1 MARRT
6 HRHCIAAA
14 ALLAAL
20 ASTQTLAHDAT
31 VGDHEG
37 IAPANVVVWVDNESF
52 AFGTCPQ
59 ATAAASPD
67 PQELMR
73 ALRER
78 GLADAG
84 HLLQQRGPL
93 ATVLTV
99 TPMSGDAPCDD
110 SVAPSM
116 RFRLSAVDRVT
127 GLAWSSDLLSSLP
140 GKINL
145 AKSSSR

>member
-1 MARRT
+1 MAR
-6 HRHCIAAA
+6 HRIAAA

-20 ASTQTLAHDAT
+20 TSTHTVANQ
-31 VGDHEG
+31 VGDYEG
-37 IAPANVVVWVDNESF
+37 IAPPNVVVWVDNESF

-59 ATAAASPD
+59 ATAASPD

-84 HLLQQRGPL
+84 RLLQQRGPL
-93 ATVLTV
+93 GTTLTV
-99 TPMSGDAPCDD
+99 TPVSGDAPCDD
-110 SVAPSM
+110 SMAPSM

-127 GLAWSSDLLSSLP
+127 GLAWNSDLLSSLP
-140 GKINL
+140 GKVSL